1 MSRILAVLAG
11 CSLVAAL
18 LTSPPVSAAPGTPAP
33 GTATTAHSSAS
44 QFPDPGAGSFFPVG
58 GNPVRVLD
66 TRSGLG
72 GRLGAVAP
80 GHTVTAPVRPAGSQT
95 PAVIKVTVPGNAPAG
110 SLSVYPSGAVWNGHV
125 TMSLVGG
132 STISQQLTVKL
143 GADGGV
149 TIRNNSATAVHL
161 IVEVLG
167 HFSAGTPTGYGTFA
181 ALDSRIL
188 DTRATGP
195 LLPGRK
201 ITLALP
207 GRGGI
212 PAAGASAVVLNI
224 AVLSARD
231 TGLLGI
237 TTGDGAQAT
246 LHMRFLGNRTAPPPM
261 QTQRIVKVNG
271 DGKLIFSQS
280 SASGVHLVI
289 DLMGYYLRTGT
300 GPEAGVF
307 EGRYTAFSPR
317 PTGLIRPYG
326 TGTQLR
332 LYRHQPLPLYPG
344 TGDFTVIA
352 SSIVLSP
359 DQPGQPT
366 LLGLYDSGSPWN
378 PTVTLSS
385 TPARQ
390 PSELIVHETI
400 GGWVTLVNLSSAEWT
415 NLHGYV
421 TGYYWYNHC
430 VCGG

>member
-1 MSRILAVLAG
+1 MHRILAILTG
-11 CSLVAAL
+11 CSLVAGL
-18 LTSPPVSAAPGTPAP
+18 LTSPPVAAAPGTSSASR
-33 GTATTAHSSAS
+33 TAAS
-44 QFPDPGAGSFFPVG
+44 QFPDPGAGSFFPVD

-66 TRSGLG
+66 TRTGLG

-80 GHTVTAPVRPAGSQT
+80 RHTVTAPVRPPGSQG

-110 SLSVYPSGAVWNGHV
+110 SLSVYPSGAAWNGHV

-132 STISQQLTVKL
+132 STISQQLHVRL

-188 DTRATGP
+188 DTRPTGP
-195 LLPGRK
+195 LLPGRRS
-201 ITLALP
+201 TLALP

-224 AVLSARD
+224 AVLSARA
-231 TGLLGI
+231 TGLLGV

-246 LHMRFLGNRTAPPPM
+246 VHMRFLGNRTAPMPM

-271 DGKLIFSQS
+271 DGKLVFSQS
-280 SASGVHLVI
+280 SAAGVHLVI
-289 DLMGYYLRTGT
+289 DLMGYYLRTGV

-307 EGRYTAFSPR
+307 EGRYTALSPRRIRVRVGTGFSP
-317 PTGLIRPYG
+317 
-326 TGTQLR
+326 QLR
-332 LYRHQPLPLYPG
+332 LYQHQPLPLYPG
-344 TGDFTVIA
+344 TADFTWMA
-352 SSIVLSP
+352 RTIVLSP
-359 DQPGQPT
+359 DQPSQPT

-390 PSELIVHETI
+390 PSELTLSENI
-400 GGWVTLVNLSSAEWT
+400 GGWGTLVNLSSAEWT